1 MELKNKNL
9 FLIIFASITCA
20 FILTSFSTQEVF
32 GVTCPES
39 EDGTGWDSSTGVC
52 IPTETGLP
60 NAGGS
65 ESPISTIIENF
76 MQWLLGILGF
86 LAIVAFTISGIQY
99 LTAAGNEDQIST
111 AKRNMTWSIVGVVV
125 ALMGFIII
133 IAIDTWLSGFSTT
146 F

>member
-1 MELKNKNL
+1 LHKNSLLFHIGENPIKIFIDNNNNINIQLTIKDWNL
-9 FLIIFASITCA
+9 NANYITRYEIIMTTLDDDIILIS
-20 FILTSFSTQEVF
+20 
-32 GVTCPES
+32 
-39 EDGTGWDSSTGVC
+39 
-52 IPTETGLP
+52 
-60 NAGGS
+60 N
-65 ESPISTIIENF
+65 IIENF